1 MTLRS
6 RAASLL
12 REPLVHFMI
21 AGALVFALL
30 SGRAPDAGE
39 RRIVVNAEVVS
50 RLLNRFTESFH
61 RQPTPQEMDG
71 LISDYV
77 HEQVYYREALRLG
90 LDKDDEIVVRRMR
103 NKMIAIA
110 TNDAEAATPS
120 DADLQKLLDKDPGR
134 YAREPKVTFAQ
145 LYLGADSPAARAA
158 ARDALVA
165 LRQGGDATRYAQAAP
180 INPRYE
186 AADADSIGA
195 TFGDAF
201 ALALRKLPRG
211 GWTGPVTSGLGLH
224 LVRVDA
230 VIAARPPTVDE
241 ARQQL
246 ANDWHEANVRKAEE
260 EAYRKIVEG
269 YDVVIE
275 QPK

>member
-1 MTLRS
+1 MALRS

-21 AGALVFALL
+21 AGVLVFALL

-110 TNDAEAATPS
+110 TNDAEAATPT

-145 LYLGADSPAARAA
+145 LYLGADSPAARTA
-158 ARDALVA
+158 ARDALAV
-165 LRQGGDATRYAQAAP
+165 LRQGGDATRFAQAAP
-180 INPRYE
+180 LNPRYE

-195 TFGDAF
+195 GFGDAF

-211 GWTGPVTSGLGLH
+211 EWTGPVTSGLGLH

-230 VIAARPPTVDE
+230 VIAAKPPTVAE

>member
-110 TNDAEAATPS
+110 TNDAEAATPT

-145 LYLGADSPAARAA
+145 LYLGRTAPPPARPRAMRWWRCDRAGMPRALPRRRRSTRVMRRRTRIPSVPRSAMHSRWRCASCRAA
-158 ARDALVA
+158 NGPGRS
-165 LRQGGDATRYAQAAP
+165 
-180 INPRYE
+180 PR
-186 AADADSIGA
+186 
-195 TFGDAF
+195 
-201 ALALRKLPRG
+201 ALACIWCASTR
-211 GWTGPVTSGLGLH
+211 
-224 LVRVDA
+224 
-230 VIAARPPTVDE
+230 
-241 ARQQL
+241 
-246 ANDWHEANVRKAEE
+246 
-260 EAYRKIVEG
+260 
-269 YDVVIE
+269 
-275 QPK
+275 

>member
-61 RQPTPQEMDG
+61 RQPTSQEMDG

-110 TNDAEAATPS
+110 TNDAEAATPT

-165 LRQGGDATRYAQAAP
+165 LRQGGDATRFAQAAP
-180 INPRYE
+180 INPRYV

-211 GWTGPVTSGLGLH
+211 EWTGPVTSGLGLH

-260 EAYRKIVEG
+260 EAYRKIVDG